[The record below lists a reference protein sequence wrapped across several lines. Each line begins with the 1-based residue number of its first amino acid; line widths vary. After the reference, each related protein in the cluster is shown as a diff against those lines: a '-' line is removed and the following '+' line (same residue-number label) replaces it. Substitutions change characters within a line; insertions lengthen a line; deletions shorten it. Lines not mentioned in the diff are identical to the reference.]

1 MKTEMSTF
9 LLTEIIITISIL
21 LVQRTILDSDTLG
34 YEAIVVLQIDSSY
47 ELLKIIELEVIEFLS
62 NLIEIIINDDLMMN
76 SMKEEVLWISEIEDT
91 MNEISMNEK
100 WNENDISLEKTENT
114 MNEIFMNEKDIES
127 EKCIGK
133 IEKNMNEHGEMIYQL
148 EILVTKRIL
157 LFLVNEPILTMVIE

>member
-1 MKTEMSTF
+1 
-9 LLTEIIITISIL
+9 
-21 LVQRTILDSDTLG
+21 
-34 YEAIVVLQIDSSY
+34 
-47 ELLKIIELEVIEFLS
+47 
-62 NLIEIIINDDLMMN
+62 
-76 SMKEEVLWISEIEDT
+76 